1 MWIFVII
8 IGLQLILVLL
18 ILWYSLVVFL
28 TWKSF
33 DAFDRDSALTWQ
45 NSRQSEQGRNL
56 PHYLRNPWISKKKI
70 TWLRN
75 ELSWYLHFLEN
86 YFIKAFIEM
95 YWWLPEIL
103 LMIYDLPEGW
113 QHLRQPLKKP
123 PHRHLFQ
130 VWCWDHRRNSL
141 TRHLNPTSKP
151 RQHPNL
157 V

>member
-8 IGLQLILVLL
+8 IGLPLLLILL

-45 NSRQSEQGRNL
+45 NSRQSEQGQNL

-75 ELSWYLHFLEN
+75 ELSWYLHFLN
-86 YFIKAFIEM
+86 TISYQGI
-95 YWWLPEIL
+95 YWDL
-103 LMIYDLPEGW
+103 LMITWDPVDDLRSTWRVTTSSATFEEAPSSTSIPGMM
-113 QHLRQPLKKP
+113 LRSSP
-123 PHRHLFQ
+123 
-130 VWCWDHRRNSL
+130 
-141 TRHLNPTSKP
+141 
-151 RQHPNL
+151 
-157 V
+157 

>member
-56 PHYLRNPWISKKKI
+56 PHCLRNPWISKWKI
-70 TWLRN
+70 IWLRN
-75 ELSWYLHFLEN
+75 ELFWNVQFYH
-86 YFIKAFIEM
+86 IKAFIEM

-103 LMIYDLPEGW
+103 SMIYGLTEGW

-141 TRHLNPTSKP
+141 TRHLNPTSKL

-157 V
+157 G